1 MTEQLTLSLS
11 FHIVLGIINNLE
23 MRICLD
29 FMQILCYFIYG
40 TWASADLVSEGVLE
54 PITCKY

>member
-40 TWASADLVSEGVLE
+40 TWASADFGV
-54 PITCKY
+54 